1 LTGLVR
7 RATGRVPVPD
17 ERPRVLRDSAN
28 RRRRRLAL
36 LLYSGILAVV
46 VILLA
51 QTRTP
56 APSAVVRMGAVPKA
70 ADLADRTFVERASR
84 SVSRPL
90 LAAELVDEPSTTSST
105 EAPTT
110 TTVKARTVAVV
121 AKAKPVT
128 TTTRPR
134 PTTTTAPRNQE
145 SGPASWYQAANGTCA
160 HKTLPFGT
168 VVTVTNVSTGA
179 SVQCR
184 VADRGPYAGSRI
196 IDLDKETFAQIA
208 PTGAG
213 VIDVRI
219 TW

>member
-1 LTGLVR
+1 
-7 RATGRVPVPD
+7 
-17 ERPRVLRDSAN
+17 
-28 RRRRRLAL
+28 L

-46 VILLA
+46 VVLLA

-56 APSAVVRMGAVPKA
+56 APSAILQMGAIPKA
-70 ADLADRTFVERASR
+70 TNLADRTFIERASR
-84 SVSRPL
+84 SSERPL
-90 LAAELVDEPSTTSST
+90 LAAELVDDPQALSPSTTSST

-110 TTVKARTVAVV
+110 TTSAPRTVAVV
-121 AKAKPVT
+121 KARVVT
-128 TTTRPR
+128 TTTRPK
-134 PTTTTAPRNQE
+134 PTTTTTTAPKNEQ

-168 VVTVTNVSTGA
+168 IVTVTNVANGA

-184 VADRGPYAGSRI
+184 VADRGPYEGDRI

-208 PTGAG
+208 PTGTG
-213 VIDVRI
+213 VISVRI

>member
-1 LTGLVR
+1 
-7 RATGRVPVPD
+7 
-17 ERPRVLRDSAN
+17 
-28 RRRRRLAL
+28 
-36 LLYSGILAVV
+36 
-46 VILLA
+46 
-51 QTRTP
+51 
-56 APSAVVRMGAVPKA
+56 MGAVPKA

-90 LAAELVDEPSTTSST
+90 LAAELVDETTTST

-110 TTVKARTVAVV
+110 TTIKPRTVAVV

-134 PTTTTAPRNQE
+134 PTTTTAPKNQE

-168 VVTVTNVSTGA
+168 VVTVTNVNTGA

-184 VADRGPYAGSRI
+184 VEDRGPYSGSRI